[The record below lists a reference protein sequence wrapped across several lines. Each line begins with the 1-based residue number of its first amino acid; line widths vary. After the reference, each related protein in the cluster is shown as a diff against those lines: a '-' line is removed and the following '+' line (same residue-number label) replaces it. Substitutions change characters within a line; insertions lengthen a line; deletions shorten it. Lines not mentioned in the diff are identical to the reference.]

1 MKHVKP
7 MARFNA
13 VRVFSA
19 TMPRERAALG
29 DRLTA
34 WLSTRPDVQV
44 GDTVVTQSS
53 DASFHCLAFTV
64 FYWEDP
70 ERARDLK

>member
-1 MKHVKP
+1 MSHVKP
-7 MARFNA
+7 MTRFNA
-13 VRVFSA
+13 VKVFCA
-19 TMPRERAALG
+19 TMPRDRATLG

-53 DASFHCLAFTV
+53 DSSFHCLAFTV

-70 ERARDLK
+70 DAGRGLK